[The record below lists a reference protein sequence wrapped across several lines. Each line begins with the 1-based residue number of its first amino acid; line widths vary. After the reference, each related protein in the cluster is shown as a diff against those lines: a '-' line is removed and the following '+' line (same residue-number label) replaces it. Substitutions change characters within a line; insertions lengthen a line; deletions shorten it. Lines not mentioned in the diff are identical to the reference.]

1 MRDGP
6 VKVLLVEDNPGDAR
20 LMYEC
25 LAEALPTDFEMA
37 HVRRLSEALE
47 WLWEE
52 RCDVVLLDLGL
63 PDSHGLDTLNLT
75 RDHAL
80 GVPIVVLT
88 GIDDEDLGVQA
99 ITNGAQDYLV
109 KGQVD
114 GNLLARSLRYA
125 VARRRAEEALVGQMA
140 ALQLS
145 REEMR
150 RSLQSLLVAQ
160 ESVRRDIAIGL
171 QTRVQVSLLSL
182 RGRLQEAV
190 SGGSS
195 PSAPAQLLIETVS
208 GLTETI
214 EMELSPLSEKLYP
227 AALAEGLV
235 PALRALASRLTKEIT
250 VVVDVEEELD
260 RREREAPNLIP
271 EAVRLAA
278 YRIVEE
284 ALSNV
289 IKHAGTSEAILRLK
303 WPYEGWLIVSVDDN
317 GRGFNVED
325 SSNWRGLASLKD
337 YAAAVSGEASIRSEP
352 GRGTEVTATL
362 PVVAPVTTQP
372 LKVAS

>member
-1 MRDGP
+1 M
-6 VKVLLVEDNPGDAR
+6 LLVEDNLGDAR